1 MTTVKRV
8 ALALLIV
15 GAVAAQAA
23 RAADDPTDQSKLIK
37 PVDKTLTFIFI
48 PKLIHPW
55 YDTVR
60 QGAEYAVE
68 EFKKQGIDIVV
79 RFDPPPV
86 ADLNEHIKKIESA
99 ISARPDG
106 IAVAALDPAANAQ
119 VIDDGIAA
127 GATIFT
133 FDTDSP
139 MSKRPCYVGHNRDE
153 ADGEMLAH
161 FLAGRIGGKGNIGI
175 LTGSLTAPNHV
186 GRTTGFRRAIAEYP
200 DIKIV
205 FERSE
210 NDDLQKAEE
219 LTENALQAHP
229 DLVGFFAC
237 NPSNIGIG
245 RAVRNAGLA
254 GKIHI
259 VGMDL
264 LDETMELMQEGVLDG
279 VVTQRQWE
287 AGYWTVVYLVRK
299 YQGHTFPAE
308 HQTGSRLFTADDL

>member
-1 MTTVKRV
+1 MSIVKKSLFGAILVV
-8 ALALLIV
+8 ALCV
-15 GAVAAQAA
+15 QAA
-23 RAADDPTDQSKLIK
+23 IAADDPTDQSKLIK
-37 PVDKTLTFIFI
+37 PVDKTLNFVFI

-60 QGAEYAVE
+60 QGAEYAVA
-68 EFKKQGIDIVV
+68 EFAKQGVKINV

-127 GATIFT
+127 GVTIFT

-139 MSKRPCYVGHNRDE
+139 SSKRPCYVGHNRDE
-153 ADGEMLAH
+153 DDGYMLGE
-161 FLAGRIGGKGNIGI
+161 FLAQKIGKKGNIGV

-186 GRTTGFRRAIAEYP
+186 GRTKGFRRAIAQYP

-229 DLVGFFAC
+229 DIVGFFAC

-245 RAVRNAGLA
+245 RAVRNAGLT
-254 GKIHI
+254 GKIAI

-264 LDETMELMQEGVLDG
+264 LDETMELMQDGVLDA

-287 AGYWTVVYLVRK
+287 AGYWTVVYLTRK

-308 HQTGSRLFTADDL
+308 HQTGSRLFTKDDL

>member
-1 MTTVKRV
+1 MKKIFMCTLV
-8 ALALLIV
+8 AFAMSLTLAT
-15 GAVAAQAA
+15 
-23 RAADDPTDQSKLIK
+23 AADDPTDQSKLIK
-37 PVDKTLTFIFI
+37 PVDKTLEFVFI

-60 QGAEYAVE
+60 QGAEYAVA
-68 EFKKQGIDIVV
+68 EFKAQGININV

-86 ADLNEHIKKIESA
+86 ADLNEHIKKLEA
-99 ISARPDG
+99 NISARPDG

-119 VIDDGIAA
+119 VIDDGLAA
-127 GATIFT
+127 GVTIFT

-139 MSKRPCYVGHNRDE
+139 TSKRPCYVGHNRDE
-153 ADGEMLAH
+153 DDGEGLAH
-161 FLAGRIGGKGNIGI
+161 YLAQKIGKKGNIGI
-175 LTGSLTAPNHV
+175 LTGSLSAPNHV
-186 GRTTGFRRAIAEYP
+186 GRTTGFRRAIAQYP

-229 DLVGFFAC
+229 DIVGFFAC

-254 GKIHI
+254 DKIHI

-264 LDETMELMQEGVLDG
+264 LDETMELMQEGVLSA
-279 VVTQRQWE
+279 VMTQRQWE
-287 AGYWTVVYLVRK
+287 AGYWTVVYLTRA
-299 YQGHTFPAE
+299 YQGHTLPAE